1 MWQAWSVDTEG
12 LTGAEL
18 LALEPGLV
26 VQELGW
32 DEDVDADLR
41 DDIMDAIDAEMVDE
55 PLEAVDVVIL
65 WWRDDDGDVA
75 DGLVDAM
82 TDLTDKG
89 IIWLLTPKVGRSGFI
104 DPSSVAEGVTIAGLS
119 LTRTANVAPD
129 WQATKVVRPKNTRR

>member
-1 MWQAWSVDTEG
+1 VDTEG

>member
-1 MWQAWSVDTEG
+1 MSPSADAPTPSAISEALN
-12 LTGAEL
+12 LTTGQI
-18 LALEPGLV
+18 
-26 VQELGW
+26 VQEIGY
-32 DEDVDADLR
+32 DDDVDHDLR
-41 DDIMDAIDAEMVDE
+41 DAIEDLIGEEMEDEDTQEIVDA
-55 PLEAVDVVIL
+55 VVL